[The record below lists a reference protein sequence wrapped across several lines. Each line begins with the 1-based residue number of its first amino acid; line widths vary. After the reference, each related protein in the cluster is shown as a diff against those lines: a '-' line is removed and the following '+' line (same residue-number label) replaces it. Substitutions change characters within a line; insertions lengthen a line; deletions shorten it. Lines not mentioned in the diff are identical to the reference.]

1 MIGVLGSVCR
11 IALQPD
17 WKSLAGLAHD
27 LRTPLN
33 ALSLLASMLERPDLS
48 KQDLHENIGDLRA
61 AVCRALAVGTELVE
75 WCRWATGKYQ
85 EMKLDWLVLEPFLNQ
100 LVREQMPSAH
110 QKGIV
115 LTLDTAVVLDWE
127 IHTNPVRLG
136 RLLANLLVN
145 AVRYTPSGGVAFNAS
160 WRDEPA
166 GKTLVLGVVD
176 TGTGISA
183 EEQESIFQPFERGHA
198 GKDDDSG
205 GSGLG
210 LAVVDR
216 LVEELG
222 LELEV
227 YSEYG
232 RGSAFHLLVPT
243 RLLRRTSG
251 ATTTPLTALDTHPD
265 LDQDSKGTSD
275 EAK

>member
-1 MIGVLGSVCR
+1 MVGVMGSVCR
-11 IALQPD
+11 IAPQPD
-17 WKSLAGLAHD
+17 WKALAGLAHD

-33 ALSLLASMLERPDLS
+33 ALGLLASMLERPDLS
-48 KQDLHENIGDLRA
+48 HTELRENIGDLRA
-61 AVCRALAVGTELVE
+61 AVTRALAVSTEVVE
-75 WCRWATGKYQ
+75 WCRSTAGNFQ
-85 EMKLDWLVLEPFLNQ
+85 EMKLDWLELEQFLNQ
-100 LVREQMPSAH
+100 LVWEQMPAAY

-115 LTLDTAVVLDWE
+115 LTFDTIPVIGWE
-127 IHTNPVRLG
+127 IRTNAVRLG
-136 RLLANLLVN
+136 RLLSNLLVN
-145 AVRYTPSGGVAFNAS
+145 AVRYTPSGGVVFNAS
-160 WRDEPA
+160 WRQEPA

-232 RGSAFHLLVPT
+232 RGSAFHLLVPA
-243 RLLRRTSG
+243 RLLRNQTLS
-251 ATTTPLTALDTHPD
+251 TTTPMSALDTHPE
-265 LDQDSKGTSD
+265 L
-275 EAK
+275 E